1 MSQLAHQ
8 VNYTKGYLSK
18 LETGK
23 KRITPEM
30 ARRLDEALLSEGVL
44 VGLLPTTERFAP
56 VDEEADPVNTE
67 VCPYPGLVA
76 FGLSEARWFFGRDQA
91 TSEVISRLDER
102 LARGEPLAVVAPSGA
117 GQS

>member
-1 MSQLAHQ
+1 M
-8 VNYTKGYLSK
+8 NYTKGYLSK

-56 VDEEADPVNTE
+56 VEEEADPVNTE
-67 VCPYPGLVA
+67 VCPYPGWVA
-76 FGLSEARWFFGRDQA
+76 FGLSEARWFFGRDPA
-91 TSEVISRLDER
+91 PRGVGRRLE
-102 LARGEPLAVVAPSGA
+102 
-117 GQS
+117 